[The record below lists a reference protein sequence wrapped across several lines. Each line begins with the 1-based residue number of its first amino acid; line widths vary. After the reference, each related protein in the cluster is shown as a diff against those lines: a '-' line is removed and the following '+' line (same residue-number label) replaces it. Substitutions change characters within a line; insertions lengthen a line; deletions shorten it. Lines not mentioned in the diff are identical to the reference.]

1 MIKVVLHD
9 NRFLTVD
16 IFFHAVI
23 TCQNLY
29 DPTYGRVNVTG
40 YTPGYKAHYKCDYG
54 YKLVGEAYRECLY
67 TGYWGGEEP
76 VCERKGQHSQ
86 YIAGYVIQLLSIQE
100 SPALTL
106 KLHYTARLL

>member
-1 MIKVVLHD
+1 MVLYD
-9 NRFLTVD
+9 NTFLIVD
-16 IFFHAVI
+16 IFFCAVI
-23 TCQNLY
+23 TCQDLY

-76 VCERKGQHSQ
+76 VCERKSVKKLFKSRLRNRFNLVCFS
-86 YIAGYVIQLLSIQE
+86 YLLHRHQV
-100 SPALTL
+100 PWPQ
-106 KLHYTARLL
+106 

>member
-1 MIKVVLHD
+1 MVLHD
-9 NRFLTVD
+9 NTFLTVD

-76 VCERKGQHSQ
+76 VCERK
-86 YIAGYVIQLLSIQE
+86 
-100 SPALTL
+100 
-106 KLHYTARLL
+106 